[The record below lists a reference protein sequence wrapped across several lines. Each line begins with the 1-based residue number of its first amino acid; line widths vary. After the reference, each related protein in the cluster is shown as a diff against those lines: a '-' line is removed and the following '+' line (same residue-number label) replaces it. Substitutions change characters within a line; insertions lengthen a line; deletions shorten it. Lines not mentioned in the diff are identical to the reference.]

1 MSSSR
6 QPYHD
11 PSGDEVEHAYFC
23 YLADK
28 FERQPELLEKPLQ
41 TVERW
46 ISSDHHGSRYLLRWR
61 SLMQAAR
68 QTTEG
73 MKVLVQLLRADDEE
87 TRFFKGF
94 APMPGI
100 LTREEKRQFL
110 CASRH

>member
-1 MSSSR
+1 MKK

-11 PSGDEVEHAYFC
+11 PTGDQMEHAYFC

-28 FERQPELLEKPLQ
+28 FEADPDLLGIALE

-46 ISSDHHGSRYLLRWR
+46 LAKGSSNPRRHAQWRELLE
-61 SLMQAAR
+61 AAKSSE
-68 QTTEG
+68 QG
-73 MKVLVQLLRADDEE
+73 MNLLSKTLRDDDEE

-94 APMPGI
+94 APFPAV
-100 LTREEKRQFL
+100 LSQQEKRQFL